1 MVESFWEESM
11 TITTDNG
18 CFHSPN
24 RIGINNFPRDWWQ
37 QLRSRHDLES
47 LDDFILRDIGL
58 SRGDARFGLSKLFWF
73 N

>member
-11 TITTDNG
+11 TITTDSG
-18 CFHSPN
+18 CFHSSN

-47 LDDFILRDIGL
+47 LDDFILREIGL
-58 SRGDARFGLSKLFWF
+58 SRGEPRFGLSKLFWF

>member
-1 MVESFWEESM
+1 M

-18 CFHSPN
+18 YFHSSN
-24 RIGINNFPRDWWQ
+24 RIGINHVLADWWQ
-37 QLRSRHDLES
+37 QLHSRHDLDNLRHDLDN

-58 SRGDARFGLSKLFWF
+58 SRGEPRSGVSKQFWF